1 MLKFSL
7 VEIDA
12 YFPIRFFLCTE
23 TEMLFIQKGK
33 MTKVKVKNNVFYYE
47 LSSKPNVDIIVITVY
62 LWKQHNLE
70 TIFTSNN
77 VMNIQYAI
85 VKGYGSQYR

>member
-1 MLKFSL
+1 MLL
-7 VEIDA
+7 
-12 YFPIRFFLCTE
+12 
-23 TEMLFIQKGK
+23 IQKGK

-77 VMNIQYAI
+77 VMNMKFLAVVTPQSVY
-85 VKGYGSQYR
+85 QRC